1 MTRTLFIQ
9 IAAIVVLLATWI
21 LSLLP
26 APAMP
31 NIQGNDKLHHALA
44 YFACMFF
51 WGQLFREPLQRI
63 KLAISFGAMGA
74 LIECIQYFMPTRSFE
89 LLDIVADVA
98 GVSVAWLVVTVQLS
112 IVRRWF
118 DTDPVTE
125 PGKLD

>member
-1 MTRTLFIQ
+1 MTRTFFIQ
-9 IAAIVVLLATWI
+9 ITAIVVLLATWI

-31 NIQGNDKLHHALA
+31 AIQGNDKLHHALA

-63 KLAISFGAMGA
+63 KLAISFCAMGA
-74 LIECIQYFMPTRSFE
+74 LIEFIQYFMPTRSFE
-89 LLDIVADVA
+89 LLDIAADVA
-98 GVSVAWLVVTVQLS
+98 GVGVAWLVVTVQLS
-112 IVRRWF
+112 VFRRWF

-125 PGKLD
+125 PGKPD